1 MVVIT
6 HPLSNTQLTRHTL
19 DILVACLLGVTV
31 DRPSTKMISI
41 IFTQKLYFKL
51 GDSVKLSNEEN
62 TSLAFVNALFEAGG
76 GKNGV
81 HTQIRFTG

>member
-1 MVVIT
+1 
-6 HPLSNTQLTRHTL
+6 
-19 DILVACLLGVTV
+19 
-31 DRPSTKMISI
+31 MISI